1 MIERYDSVVIEVVAR
16 AMVPPVQVFAL
27 YVITHGHYGPGGGF
41 QGGVILAVS
50 VLLLRLSLGKARSD
64 QLFPPV
70 LANCLAAIGML
81 IYVLAGLVPLLLGA
95 EFLNYGYLP
104 IPGVSGPA
112 LRSTGILIVELGIG
126 LSVCGTMVT
135 IFDWLTR
142 SGR

>member
-95 EFLNYGYLP
+95 EFLNYAYLP
-104 IPGVSGPA
+104 VPGVSGPA

>member
-1 MIERYDSVVIEVVAR
+1 MIERHESVVVEVVSQ
-16 AMVPPVQVFAL
+16 AMVPLIQVFAL

-50 VLLLRLSLGKARSD
+50 VILPRLSLGRAHSD
-64 QLFPPV
+64 RLFPPV
-70 LANCLAAIGML
+70 LATWLAAIGML

-104 IPGVSGPA
+104 VPGVSGAA

-142 SGR
+142 SEP

>member
-1 MIERYDSVVIEVVAR
+1 MIERHESVVVEVVSQ
-16 AMVPPVQVFAL
+16 AMVPLIQVFAL

-50 VLLLRLSLGKARSD
+50 VILPRLSLGRSHSD
-64 QLFPPV
+64 RLFSPV
-70 LANCLAAIGML
+70 LATWLAAIGML

-104 IPGVSGPA
+104 VPGVSGAA

-142 SGR
+142 SKE

>member
-1 MIERYDSVVIEVVAR
+1 MIERHESVVVEVVSQ
-16 AMVPPVQVFAL
+16 AMVPLIQVFAL

-50 VLLLRLSLGKARSD
+50 VILPRLSLGRSHSD
-64 QLFPPV
+64 RLFSPV
-70 LANCLAAIGML
+70 LATWLAAIGML

-104 IPGVSGPA
+104 VPGVSGAA

-142 SGR
+142 SEP